1 MATITTSENN
11 KKNVDTQG
19 LEPIYNKIHDSILL
33 FPEHITAW
41 HADKLQILPEDF
53 DRIAKAIT
61 RWPNTFWG
69 FGPFKENAN
78 GWSIDYLKKTSKK
91 ISSAEEN
98 KILRKRI
105 LELEATLISTTETL
119 QKYIEIEKREKAK
132 NVACFSSTH
141 FATGALH

>member
-1 MATITTSENN
+1 MATIHQTNHEKSHAMQ
-11 KKNVDTQG
+11 D
-19 LEPIYNKIHDSILL
+19 LEPIYNKIHKSILL
-33 FPEHITAW
+33 FPDHVTAW

-53 DRIAKAIT
+53 DRIANAIT
-61 RWPNTFWG
+61 RCPNTFWG
-69 FGPFKENAN
+69 FGPFKKTAN

-105 LELEATLISTTETL
+105 LELEAILVSKTETL
-119 QKYIEIEKREKAK
+119 QKYIEIEKRENAK
-132 NVACFSSTH
+132 KVACFSSTR